1 MAILSKQL
9 PLEIWMIIV
18 EFLESK
24 ARVRSLRALSRCC
37 RALACLCQRV
47 LFRDLHISRG
57 YRGFLLRRA
66 GALVRLE
73 EAFTQSPHLATYVRK
88 VRYAI
93 DEEDSENTTVQW
105 ILNQL
110 TDSLSDVKVE
120 YVSKISSMPYLDWD
134 TLDAR
139 LRSSI
144 MHVVESPRLKTLSLS
159 WIKNMPMSIFVSL
172 SSDLTTVKL
181 EGVEVKKEQDLDEIE
196 STNSD
201 STPRQVDLAQMTR
214 RLPHIKSLHYYDHD
228 TGGVLAS
235 RPFVF
240 DFEELQFLQISWGNV
255 PQCALGTKLIKAANR
270 LEGLACAGKYP
281 QLLWLYEEPL
291 MADELFLYF
300 YAVDSPEKS
309 AAGLAKAMLD
319 YGLDVNLTSLMVGL
333 SHRTTSPTIPDPDED
348 DLFLGLIEEF
358 ELLAGK
364 NAVKYLMV
372 HFDTTQEAHDMLTG
386 CLSRFDEVIIRE
398 AFPHLER
405 FELEIWVH
413 YSGPNYAPYGSGL
426 EDCWAERNR
435 AQCQGVSAIPGLR
448 SGCLVEIMCAHD

>member
-1 MAILSKQL
+1 
-9 PLEIWMIIV
+9 MIIV

-24 ARVRSLRALSRCC
+24 ARVRTLRALSRCS
-37 RALACLCQRV
+37 RPLACLCQRV

-66 GALVRLE
+66 GALARLE
-73 EAFTQSPHLATYVRK
+73 DAFTQSPHLATYVRK

-181 EGVEVKKEQDLDEIE
+181 EGVEVKNEQDSDEIE
-196 STNSD
+196 STNPGSP
-201 STPRQVDLAQMTR
+201 PRQVDLSQTTR

-235 RPFVF
+235 HPFVF

-255 PQCALGTKLIKAANR
+255 PQCALGRKLIKAANR
-270 LEGLACAGKYP
+270 LEGLACA
-281 QLLWLYEEPL
+281 
-291 MADELFLYF
+291 
-300 YAVDSPEKS
+300 VDSPEKS
-309 AAGLAKAMLD
+309 ATGLAKAMLD
-319 YGLDVNLTSLMVGL
+319 YGLNVSLTSLMVGL
-333 SHRTTSPTIPDPDED
+333 SHKTTSPTIPDPDED

-386 CLSRFDEVIIRE
+386 CLSRFDEVITRE

-448 SGCLVEIMCAHD
+448 FGCQVEIMCAHD